1 MNAGNVFYYQYR
13 FYADHDTAAY
23 VCGFLRVTLASTTF
37 DGIFADRT
45 AVRPRFIHE
54 YVISGSTPQVN
65 TVIHGTPRNESNA
78 ASIMGVVAPPT
89 TGFYRTTIISSVS
102 YIRIHMNENKNRYNG
117 EVRTTNCF
125 VIDECLYICSLS
137 LRQITISFHVS
148 YIERIYTVEKGGK
161 QYTDSEHNLKK
172 KHQSY
177 TPAHTHIFI
186 FGSHS
191 VQSLFFCLDQMGTRE
206 SGF

>member
-1 MNAGNVFYYQYR
+1 
-13 FYADHDTAAY
+13 
-23 VCGFLRVTLASTTF
+23 
-37 DGIFADRT
+37 
-45 AVRPRFIHE
+45 
-54 YVISGSTPQVN
+54 
-65 TVIHGTPRNESNA
+65 
-78 ASIMGVVAPPT
+78 MGVVAPPT

-161 QYTDSEHNLKK
+161 QYTDSRAKSLKQTPII
-172 KHQSY
+172 H
-177 TPAHTHIFI
+177 TPAHIYFLVLIPFAFYTC
-186 FGSHS
+186 S
-191 VQSLFFCLDQMGTRE
+191 VFSARINGHTGI